1 VLYKNQGKTKRSVIC
16 ENFMASGSGSVL
28 PMQIQI
34 QERQINRTGT
44 RADPDLKH
52 FFAKN
57 NLLYT
62 GTGSYVKSKCSVPDL

>member
-1 VLYKNQGKTKRSVIC
+1 
-16 ENFMASGSGSVL
+16 MASGSGSVL

-34 QERQINRTGT
+34 QESKSTGI

-52 FFAKN
+52 FFGQN

-62 GTGSYVKSKCSVPDL
+62 GTGSYVKSKCGVPDL